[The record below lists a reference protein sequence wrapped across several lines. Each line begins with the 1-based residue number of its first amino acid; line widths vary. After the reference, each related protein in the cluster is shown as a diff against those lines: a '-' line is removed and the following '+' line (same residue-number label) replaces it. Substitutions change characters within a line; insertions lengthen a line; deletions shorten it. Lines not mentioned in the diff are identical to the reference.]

1 MNNLRRLYNQNRKGI
16 WWVIIIIA
24 FFLIILQV
32 TNYFVGKA
40 NKEKSEENET
50 NNIVNIDNESN
61 EQIQLN
67 TDKSVL
73 TGEGLSKTKLNNEVG
88 TIKQFLENCKNNKL
102 EDAYNMLTDECKEEM
117 YASVED
123 FKEFY
128 SENVFESERVSF
140 EVENWNENTYKV
152 DIIPDMLSTGKSNN
166 GIVKQD
172 YITVKKVNDEYKLNI
187 NNYIGRRK
195 INNATKEEKD
205 IVITVNYADTYMEYE
220 SYNITVRN
228 KRQEDIAL
236 DNLYNEK
243 TMYIED
249 KNDVKY
255 PAYTH
260 EIPKELLIL
269 DKGVERTI
277 DIKYYSRYSST
288 KNIKNLVFSGVILDY
303 DGHIN
308 RGVVGTEVI
317 KIKI

>member
-1 MNNLRRLYNQNRKGI
+1 MNLRRLYNQNRKGI
-16 WWVIIIIA
+16 WWILIIIA
-24 FFLIILQV
+24 FFIVILQLI
-32 TNYFVGKA
+32 NYIIGNS
-40 NKEKSEENET
+40 NKEELNNNSQNNTNSNIAGNER
-50 NNIVNIDNESN
+50 
-61 EQIQLN
+61 IQLN

-73 TGEGLSKTKLNNEVG
+73 TGESLSKTKLNNEVG
-88 TIKQFLENCKNNKL
+88 TIKQFLENCKNQKL
-102 EDAYNMLTDECKEEM
+102 DEAYNMLTDECKEEM
-117 YASVED
+117 YTSVKD
-123 FKEFY
+123 FREFY
-128 SENVFESERVSF
+128 YENVFESERVSF
-140 EVENWNENTYKV
+140 EVENWNRDTYKV

-172 YITVKKVNDEYKLNI
+172 YITVKKVNDEYRLNI
-187 NNYIGRRK
+187 NNYIGRK
-195 INNATKEEKD
+195 EINKTKEEKD
-205 IVITVNYADTYMEYE
+205 IVITLNYADTYMEYE
-220 SYNITVRN
+220 SYNITVKN
-228 KRQEDIAL
+228 KRQENIAL

-288 KNIKNLVFSGVILDY
+288 KDIKNLVFSGVILDY

-308 RGVVGTEVI
+308 RGVVGAEVI
-317 KIKI
+317 KIKM

>member
-32 TNYFVGKA
+32 TNYFVEKA
-40 NKEKSEENET
+40 NKEKNEENT
-50 NNIVNIDNESN
+50 ANNTIKINNEDNEQV
-61 EQIQLN
+61 QIN
-67 TDKSVL
+67 TNKSVL
-73 TGEGLSKTKLNNEVG
+73 TGDELSTTKLNTEVG

-128 SENVFESERVSF
+128 YENVFESERVSF
-140 EVENWNENTYKV
+140 EVENWIKNTYKV
-152 DIIPDMLSTGKSNN
+152 DIIPDMLSTGKSNE

-172 YITVKKVNDEYKLNI
+172 YITVKKVNEGYKLNI
-187 NNYIGRRK
+187 NNYIGRREIK
-195 INNATKEEKD
+195 ATKEQDD
-205 IVITVNYADTYMEYE
+205 ITITVNYANTYIEYE
-220 SYNITVRN
+220 TYNITVRN
-228 KRQEDIAL
+228 QRKTNMAL
-236 DNLYNEK
+236 DNLYNER

-249 KNDVKY
+249 KNEAKY

-260 EIPKELLIL
+260 EIPNELLIF
-269 DKGVERTI
+269 DRGVEKTI
-277 DIKYYSRYSST
+277 DIKYYSRYGST
-288 KNIKNLVFSGVILDY
+288 KEIKNLVFSGVILDY

-308 RGVVGTEVI
+308 NGEVGAKVI
-317 KIKI
+317 KIKM